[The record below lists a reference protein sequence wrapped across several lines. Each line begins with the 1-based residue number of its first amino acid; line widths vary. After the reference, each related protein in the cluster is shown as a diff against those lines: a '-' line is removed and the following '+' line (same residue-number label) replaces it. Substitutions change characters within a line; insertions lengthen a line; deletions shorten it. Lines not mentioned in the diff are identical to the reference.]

1 MAVDRLDAG
10 RAIENGEF
18 VPHFQ
23 PLVNLRTR
31 QLQGF
36 ELLARWNHPQRG
48 WIPPDEFIPLAEK
61 DGWIHLLTAELLR
74 KGLSAIA
81 ALPGM
86 PMLSVNISTLQLHD
100 LSLPRQI
107 EAKAKK
113 AGFALERLIV
123 EITESALTHDV
134 DSART
139 TVNALKEVGCKLALD
154 DFGTGYSSLLHLQSM
169 PFDELKIDR
178 SFVGSM
184 TQQRDSRKIV
194 AAVVGLGQSLGLT
207 TVAEGIETQEQA
219 EMLLW
224 LGCELGQGWLY
235 GRPVPAAQLAEVVS
249 DYEQKRVASPP
260 GDVIGRASRSSLD
273 SLPSQRLAQ
282 LQAVY
287 DGAPVGLAFLDRNL
301 RYMNLNR
308 RLANMNGRPIE
319 EHLGRTVAEM
329 IPELYP
335 QVEPFIRRALAG
347 EAIPGI
353 EITKPATGPNTEKT
367 ILLSYEPARDEAGEV
382 VGVSV
387 ALVDLT
393 PVKRAEEARHET
405 EQHFRHM
412 MELMPQIPWVIDRE
426 GRALDVSQ
434 RWLEITGTTGEQ
446 WRGFGWLEA
455 LHPDDVQPTQDA
467 MQRAFT
473 SGLPIDAR
481 YRVRRSEAHPWK
493 WVRARGSARRDAD
506 GTIIGW
512 YGSLEG
518 FDENPQPPPQSA

>member
-1 MAVDRLDAG
+1 MAVDKLDAG

-18 VPHFQ
+18 IPHFQ
-23 PLVNLRTR
+23 PLVDLRTR
-31 QLQGF
+31 RLQGF
-36 ELLARWNHPQRG
+36 ELLARWNHPQWG
-48 WIPPDEFIPLAEK
+48 WIPPDEFIPLAEQ
-61 DGWIHLLTAELLR
+61 DGWIHQLFAELLQ
-74 KGLSAIA
+74 KGLSAVA
-81 ALPGM
+81 ALPGA
-86 PMLSVNISTLQLHD
+86 PMLSVNLSTLQLRD
-100 LSLPRQI
+100 LNLPQQI
-107 EAKAKK
+107 QGRAEK
-113 AGFALERLIV
+113 AGFSLNRLIV
-123 EITESALTHDV
+123 EITESALTQDLR
-134 DSART
+134 SART
-139 TVNALKEVGCKLALD
+139 IVHALKEMGCKLALD

-169 PFDELKIDR
+169 PFDELKVDR

-194 AAVVGLGQSLGLT
+194 AAVVGLGQSLGLN

-235 GRPVPAAQLAEVVS
+235 GRPVPAAQLAVVVS
-249 DYEQKRVASPP
+249 DYEQKRGSSQPC
-260 GDVIGRASRSSLD
+260 DVIGRASLSSVD
-273 SLPSQRLAQ
+273 SLPSQRLSQ

-301 RYMNLNR
+301 RYVNLNR
-308 RLANMNGRPIE
+308 RLANMNGRPLE

-329 IPELYP
+329 IPTLFP
-335 QVEPFIRRALAG
+335 HVEQYIRRALAG
-347 EAIPGI
+347 EAIPGV
-353 EITKPATGPNTEKT
+353 EITKPANGANQEKT

-393 PVKRAEEARHET
+393 PIKHAEQARRET
-405 EQHFRHM
+405 EEHFRHM

-434 RWLEITGTTGEQ
+434 RWLEISGMTGEQ

-455 LHPDDVQPTQDA
+455 LHPDDVQPTQEI
-467 MQRAFT
+467 MQRSFV
-473 SGLPIDAR
+473 SGLPMDAQ
-481 YRVRRSEAHPWK
+481 YRVRRSNAHPWK
-493 WVRARGSARRDAD
+493 WMRARGSARRDAD

-512 YGSLEG
+512 YGSMEEL
-518 FDENPQPPPQSA
+518 DENR

>member
-23 PLVNLRTR
+23 PLVDLRTR
-31 QLQGF
+31 RLQGF
-36 ELLARWNHPQRG
+36 ELLARWNHPLRG
-48 WIPPDEFIPLAEK
+48 WIPPDEFIPLAEQ
-61 DGWIHLLTAELLR
+61 DGWIHQLFAELLQ
-74 KGLSAIA
+74 KGLSAVA
-81 ALPGM
+81 VLPGT
-86 PMLSVNISTLQLHD
+86 PMLSVNLSTLQLRD
-100 LSLPRQI
+100 LNLPQQIQARAEKTGFSLD
-107 EAKAKK
+107 
-113 AGFALERLIV
+113 RLIF
-123 EITESALTHDV
+123 EITESALTEDLG
-134 DSART
+134 SART
-139 TVNALKEVGCKLALD
+139 IVHALKEMGCKLALD

-169 PFDELKIDR
+169 PFDELKVDR

-194 AAVVGLGQSLGLT
+194 AAVVGLGQSLGLN

-235 GRPVPAAQLAEVVS
+235 GKPVPAAELAAVVS
-249 DYEQKRVASPP
+249 LYRQERIFNSPS
-260 GDVIGRASRSSLD
+260 DAISRASRSSVD

-308 RLANMNGRPIE
+308 RLANMNGRPLE

-335 QVEPFIRRALAG
+335 QVEPYIRRALAG
-347 EAIPGI
+347 EAVSGFEVTIPASGDS
-353 EITKPATGPNTEKT
+353 KEKT
-367 ILLSYEPARDEAGEV
+367 VLLTYEPARDEAGEV

-393 PVKRAEEARHET
+393 PIKHAEQARRET
-405 EQHFRHM
+405 EEHFRYM

-434 RWLEITGTTGEQ
+434 RWLEITGTTGDQ

-467 MQRAFT
+467 MQRAFA
-473 SGLPIDAR
+473 SGHQIDAR
-481 YRVRRSEAHPWK
+481 YRLRRSSAHPWK
-493 WVRARGSARRDAD
+493 WMRARGSARRDAD

-512 YGSLEG
+512 YGSLEEL
-518 FDENPQPPPQSA
+518 DESQ

>member
-1 MAVDRLDAG
+1 MGSAIAIDKFDAG

-23 PLVNLRTR
+23 PLVDLRTR
-31 QLQGF
+31 RLQGF

-48 WIPPDEFIPLAEK
+48 SIPPDEFIPQAEH
-61 DGWIHLLTAELLR
+61 DGWIHQLFAELLR
-74 KGLSAIA
+74 KGLSAVA
-81 ALPGM
+81 ALPGA
-86 PMLSVNISTLQLHD
+86 PMLSVNLSTLQLRD

-107 EAKAKK
+107 QARAEK
-113 AGFALERLIV
+113 AGFSLDRLIV
-123 EITESALTHDV
+123 EITESALTEDLG
-134 DSART
+134 SART
-139 TVNALKEVGCKLALD
+139 IVHALKEMGCKLALD

-169 PFDELKIDR
+169 PFDELKVDR

-194 AAVVGLGQSLGLT
+194 AAVVGLGQSLGLN

-235 GRPVPAAQLAEVVS
+235 GRPVPAAQLAEIVS
-249 DYEQKRVASPP
+249 DYEQKRGSSPP
-260 GDVIGRASRSSLD
+260 CDAIGRASVSSVD

-308 RLANMNGRPIE
+308 RLANMNGRPLE

-335 QVEPFIRRALAG
+335 QVEPYIRRALAG
-347 EAIPGI
+347 EAISGFEVTI
-353 EITKPATGPNTEKT
+353 PASGDSKEKT
-367 ILLSYEPARDEAGEV
+367 VLLTYEPARDEAGEV

-393 PVKRAEEARHET
+393 PIKHAEQARRET
-405 EQHFRHM
+405 EEHFRHM

-434 RWLEITGTTGEQ
+434 RWLEITGTTGDQ
-446 WRGFGWLEA
+446 WRGFGWLES

-467 MQRAFT
+467 MERSFA
-473 SGLPIDAR
+473 SGLQIDAR
-481 YRVRRSEAHPWK
+481 YRLRRSSAHPWK
-493 WVRARGSARRDAD
+493 WMRARGSARRDAD

-512 YGSLEG
+512 YGSLEEL
-518 FDENPQPPPQSA
+518 DENR